1 MKASYKAKPNLI
13 GNDSLIHCYFFGN
26 VMDLSLGTELKS
38 IRAADFV
45 VFQLRYVMQIG
56 VLDESY
62 PQILPNDLVL

>member
-13 GNDSLIHCYFFGN
+13 GNDSLIHCYFFSN

-45 VFQLRYVMQIG
+45 VFHLRYVM
-56 VLDESY
+56 
-62 PQILPNDLVL
+62 